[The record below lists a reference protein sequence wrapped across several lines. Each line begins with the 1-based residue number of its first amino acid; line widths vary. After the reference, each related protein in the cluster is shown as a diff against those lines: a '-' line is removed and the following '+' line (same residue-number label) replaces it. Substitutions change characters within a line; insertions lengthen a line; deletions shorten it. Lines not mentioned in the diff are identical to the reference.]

1 MKVKFFK
8 MHGLGNDFIMINDI
22 DEKIENYSNLA
33 KKLCDRHFGI
43 GADGIILIQP
53 SQNEKAD
60 FKMRIFNPDGSEAE
74 MCGNGIRCYA
84 HYLHINNLTDK
95 NALTIETLAGLIKP
109 EIIEYGPYESTV
121 RVNMG
126 KPDYSLERLHIN
138 QKIID
143 ANIDKLFSYPLKI
156 EDKEYIINGVSTGNP
171 HVVIYVNNLDK
182 INVKQLGPKI
192 EEHPLFKKGTNVEFT
207 EIIDKDEINVK
218 VWERG
223 AGATLAC
230 GTGACATAAVSIAQ
244 NRVEKNVQINLPGGP
259 LQISQNEKDEM
270 MMTGPS
276 TFVFKGEIMT
286 GGM

>member
-1 MKVKFFK
+1 MKVNFFK
-8 MHGLGNDFIMINDI
+8 MHGLGNDFIMINDLK
-22 DEKIENYSNLA
+22 EQIENYPNLA

-43 GADGIILIQP
+43 GADGMILIQN
-53 SQNEKAD
+53 SQKDEAD
-60 FKMRIFNPDGSEAE
+60 FKMRIFNSDGSEAE

-84 HYLHINNLTDK
+84 HYLHINDLTDK
-95 NALTIETLAGLIKP
+95 KALKIETLAGLIKP
-109 EIIEYGPYESTV
+109 EIIEYGPYQSIV

-126 KPDYSLERLHIN
+126 KPDYTLEKLHIN
-138 QKIID
+138 KKMID
-143 ANIDKLFSYPLKI
+143 ANINKLFSYPLKI
-156 EDKEYIINGVSTGNP
+156 DDKEYIINGASTGNP
-171 HVVIYVNNLDK
+171 HAIIYVNNFDQV
-182 INVKQLGPKI
+182 NVKQIGPKI
-192 EEHPLFKKGTNVEFT
+192 EEHPLFKKGTNVEFA
-207 EIIDKDEINVK
+207 EIIDKDQINVK

-244 NRVEKNVQINLPGGP
+244 NRVERNVQINLPGGP
-259 LQISQNEKDEM
+259 LQISQNKEDEM

>member
-22 DEKIENYSNLA
+22 KEELDDYSNLA

-43 GADGIILIQP
+43 GADGIILIQN
-53 SQNEKAD
+53 SQKDKAD

-109 EIIEYGPYESTV
+109 EIIEYGLYQSTV
-121 RVNMG
+121 KVNMG
-126 KPDYSLERLHIN
+126 KPDYSLDRLHIN
-138 QKIID
+138 KKIID

-171 HVVIYVNNLDK
+171 HVVIYVNNLDQ
-182 INVKQLGPKI
+182 INVTKIGPKI
-192 EEHPLFKKGTNVEFT
+192 EEHPLFKKGTNVEFA
-207 EIIDKDEINVK
+207 EIIDKNKINVK

-244 NRVEKNVQINLPGGP
+244 NRVERNVQINLPGGP